1 MAASSLSNRARCM
14 RLYRHALKDS
24 LHWVFSRDVW
34 MAEAV
39 KIRSEFEAY
48 KHVTEPA
55 AVSALLDK
63 GEKQLATETH
73 PNPYIVPYFYGG
85 SMYARNPP
93 VPTEIKIHM
102 DWAREE
108 QQL

>member
-1 MAASSLSNRARCM
+1 MTAALSNRARCM
-14 RLYRHALKDS
+14 RLYRRALKDN
-24 LHWVFSRDVW
+24 LNWVFSRDVW

-39 KIRSEFEAY
+39 EIRKQFEAY
-48 KHVTEPA
+48 KHVKEPS

-63 GEKQLATETH
+63 GEAQLAGEVH

-85 SMYARNPP
+85 SLYARNPP
-93 VPTEIKIHM
+93 VPEEIKIHK